1 MTTISISNEKIFK
14 QKGVVI
20 LPIKEYQKLCE
31 MAVPTFY
38 LKGKEAEDLDKL
50 VENGLK
56 EYRAGKCI
64 GAKSM
69 EEALKIY
76 GKKSKRN

>member
-1 MTTISISNEKIFK
+1 MTTISIPDNKIFK

-38 LKGKEAEDLDKL
+38 LKGKEAAKLDKTIEEGLREYQKGKSRTIKSLADLD
-50 VENGLK
+50 
-56 EYRAGKCI
+56 
-64 GAKSM
+64 
-69 EEALKIY
+69 
-76 GKKSKRN
+76 